1 MAETKNPESQD
12 GTVDEDEIARFEEIA
27 AEWWDEDGKFK
38 PLHRLNPTR
47 VSYIRNQICSHFGLD
62 AKNIRPLEGLKI
74 LDIGCG
80 GGLVCEP
87 LKRMGA
93 DVTGID
99 AGEENIKIAAQH
111 AKQSGLEIEYQAIT
125 AEKLARAEYEYDVVL
140 GLEIAEHVADIGL
153 FIETCGQLTKPGGM
167 LIMSTLNRTLKGFL
181 LGVVVAERVAKW
193 LPRGTHDWKKFL
205 KPSEL
210 ARHMRNHRI
219 EVTDVTGMV
228 YNPMSQSFS
237 LSRKDNQ
244 VNYLLTGVKTLGYK
258 TEK

>member
-1 MAETKNPESQD
+1 MAKTENPD
-12 GTVDEDEIARFEEIA
+12 TTDATVDADEIARFEEIA
-27 AEWWDEDGKFK
+27 AEWWDENGKFK

-47 VSYIRNQICSHFGLD
+47 VSYIRNHICSHFGLD
-62 AKNIRPLEGLKI
+62 AKSTRPMAGLKV

-99 AGEENIKIAAQH
+99 AGAENIEIAKQH
-111 AKQSGLEIEYQAIT
+111 ASESGLDIEYQAIT

-140 GLEIAEHVADIGL
+140 ALEIAEHVADIGL
-153 FIETCGQLTKPGGM
+153 FIETATQLVKPGGM
-167 LIMSTLNRTLKGFL
+167 IVMSTLNRTLKGFL

-193 LPRGTHDWKKFL
+193 LPKGTHDWKKFL

-210 ARHMRNHRI
+210 ARHMRNHRV
-219 EVTDVTGMV
+219 EVVDVTGMV

-244 VNYLLTGVKTLGYK
+244 VNYLLTGVKTLGHK
-258 TEK
+258 AEE